1 MTSEKS
7 EGSSVI
13 TRSAARGS
21 NVIRLDNMDHLKE
34 TEWLVVTS
42 LVGFKSVMGTPLN
55 CFSGDDEKTHLRGVH
70 DR

>member
-34 TEWLVVTS
+34 TEWPVVAS
-42 LVGFKSVMGTPLN
+42 LVGLN
-55 CFSGDDEKTHLRGVH
+55 P
-70 DR
+70 